1 MALSQLTAYRTILYY
16 FYIFNHFCISYFEI
30 GESLYGSAV
39 GVVIALIIVIV
50 LATIFIIKKK
60 PQLFRHKKHA
70 SQNLDCNR
78 CNIEVLT
85 ERQTPEG
92 KQA

>member
-1 MALSQLTAYRTILYY
+1 MIL
-16 FYIFNHFCISYFEI
+16 F
-30 GESLYGSAV
+30 
-39 GVVIALIIVIV
+39 VI
-50 LATIFIIKKK
+50 TFIKWKK
-60 PQLFRHKKHA
+60 PELCQRKRHA

-92 KQA
+92 KFKIIRPIIRAGKFIIIIKFLSNKVISYLIVIFQVMLRNGTQRKIAQI

>member
-1 MALSQLTAYRTILYY
+1 M
-16 FYIFNHFCISYFEI
+16 
-30 GESLYGSAV
+30 